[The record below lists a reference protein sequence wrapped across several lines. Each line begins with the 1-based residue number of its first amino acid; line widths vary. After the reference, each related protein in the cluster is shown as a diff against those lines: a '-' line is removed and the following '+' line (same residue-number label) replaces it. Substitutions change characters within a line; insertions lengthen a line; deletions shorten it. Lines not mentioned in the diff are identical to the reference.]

1 VTRRG
6 RARYPAPAW
15 VLLPGWQS
23 PRAWHARRTIRRAIW
38 ALLALVGLAALA
50 GAIWAGGV

>member
-1 VTRRG
+1 MTRRG